1 MKKSSLFVLKSFFG
15 PFILTFFIAVFVLM
29 MQFVW
34 KYIED
39 LVGKG
44 LDFIVIGE
52 LLFYTSASM
61 VPMALPL
68 AILLSSLMTF
78 GNLGENYELVAFK
91 AAGISLQKVMKPL
104 AFLILII
111 SMIAFLFSN
120 YILPVANLKMR
131 SLLYDIMQQKPS
143 VNILPGIFYNEIE
156 GFTIKVKNKKE
167 VNGVD
172 LLEDVMIY
180 DHSEK
185 KGNRKV
191 IIAKSGKM
199 ENTPDNLF
207 LEITLYDG
215 YGYDDEAQRTRRKTL
230 YRHTKNKFKEK
241 RIRIDMSQFELNRT
255 DEDLF
260 KTHYEMLNL
269 RQLEEAVDTL
279 NSINN
284 QRIEMFQKG
293 ILNTYSFTKVKISN
307 TDSIEDEA
315 KSKVMAEENIEMPAK
330 YNPFEI
336 LKSLSPQEKL
346 SIFNHSMNSSRGLK
360 TRANASFMELDD
372 RNITIIKHIVQ
383 WHKKLTLSY
392 ACLVLF
398 LIGAPLGSIIRKGG
412 LGMPVVVSIIF
423 FILFH
428 ILNITGEKLSKE
440 AVVIPVIGMWIA
452 SVILTPIGLFITY
465 KATTDSALLDV
476 SSYLNT
482 VKKVFGKKK

>member
-44 LDFIVIGE
+44 LDISVIAE
-52 LLFYTSASM
+52 LMFYTSASM

-68 AILLSSLMTF
+68 ALLLSSLMTF

-91 AAGISLQKVMKPL
+91 SAGISLQRVMRPL
-104 AFLILII
+104 IILII
-111 SMIAFLFSN
+111 LLSVLAFFFSN

-156 GFTIKVKNKKE
+156 GYTIKVKDKKTVDE
-167 VNGVD
+167 VD
-172 LLEDVMIY
+172 ILEEVMIY
-180 DHSEK
+180 DHTEK
-185 KGNRKV
+185 NGNRKV
-191 IIAKSGKM
+191 IVAQSGKM
-199 ENTPDNLF
+199 VNSSDKRF
-207 LEITLYDG
+207 LEITLYNG
-215 YGYDDEAQRTRRKTL
+215 FGYDDQTERSKTSTS

-241 RIRIDMSQFELNRT
+241 TIRIDMTQFELNRT
-255 DEDLF
+255 DEELF
-260 KTHYEMLNL
+260 KSHYEMLNL
-269 RQLEEAVDTL
+269 KQLDEAVDTL
-279 NSINN
+279 KSVNSS
-284 QRIEMFQKG
+284 RIEFFTKG
-293 ILNTYSFTKVKISN
+293 IRNSYYVSRKVEKN
-307 TDSIEDEA
+307 NERTGEEVVLPETDIED
-315 KSKVMAEENIEMPAK
+315 
-330 YNPFEI
+330 YNPD
-336 LKSLSPQEKL
+336 
-346 SIFNHSMNSSRGLK
+346 SIFNSLTTHEKSSIFSHAINSCRGIK
-360 TRANASFMELDD
+360 TRSNAAYLEEYD
-372 RNITIIKHIVQ
+372 RDIMIIKHIVQ

-412 LGMPVVVSIIF
+412 LGMPVVISIFF

-440 AVVIPVIGMWIA
+440 AVVDPSIGMWIA
-452 SVILTPIGLFITY
+452 SMVLTPIGVFITY
-465 KATTDSALLDV
+465 KATSDSSMMDAV
-476 SSYLNT
+476 SYLN
-482 VKKVFGKKK
+482 VIKKLFRKKVQ